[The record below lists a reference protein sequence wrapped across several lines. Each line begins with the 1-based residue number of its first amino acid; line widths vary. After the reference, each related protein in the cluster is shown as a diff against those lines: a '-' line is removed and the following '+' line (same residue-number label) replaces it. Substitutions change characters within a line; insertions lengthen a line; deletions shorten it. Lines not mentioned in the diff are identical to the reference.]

1 MTNEQIR
8 LIGYLYLLGFI
19 VDLIWQIRMI
29 ADRGG
34 FKAMIKEIADDAKV
48 SHGFVIAVAIPVIAL
63 TIAAWPITMHFE
75 ISKGNN
81 T

>member
-8 LIGYLYLLGFI
+8 LIGYLYLFGFI
-19 VDLIWQIRMI
+19 VDLIWQIRII

-34 FKAMIKEIADDAKV
+34 FKAMIEEIADNVKV
-48 SHGFVIAVAIPVIAL
+48 SHDFVIIVAIPVIAL

-75 ISKGNN
+75 ISK
-81 T
+81 TDR